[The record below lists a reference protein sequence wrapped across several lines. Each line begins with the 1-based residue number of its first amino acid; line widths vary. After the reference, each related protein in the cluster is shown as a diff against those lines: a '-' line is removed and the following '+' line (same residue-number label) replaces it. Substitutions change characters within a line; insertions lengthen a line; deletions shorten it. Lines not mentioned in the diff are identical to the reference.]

1 MNLLAQGGPVLW
13 LIIGCGIAAAGVFFE
28 RLLHLRRAGI
38 DPGDFLKGIRNVLGK
53 GNTGEAIAICE
64 ETPGPV
70 AALVRAAIMHR
81 QEARHAIREA
91 VDTTGRAEIS
101 RLDRRLATLAT
112 ISQVAPLLGLLGTI
126 LGILETVLVMHE
138 QVPLVDATAVTGGLL
153 RALITSAAG
162 LMVAIPCYGMYNLLV
177 VRIDRMV
184 LDMETA
190 AGEIV
195 AFLTAAAGD
204 DRKDAQVGT

>member
-1 MNLLAQGGPVLW
+1 MNLLAQGGPVCW
-13 LIIGCGIAAAGVFFE
+13 LIGCCGAAALGVFFE

-38 DPGDFLKGIRNVLGK
+38 DPDDFLKGIRNVLAK
-53 GNTGEAIAICE
+53 GNAGEAIAICE

-70 AALVRAAIMHR
+70 AALVRAAILHR
-81 QEARHAIREA
+81 HEPRHTIREA

-101 RLDRRLATLAT
+101 RMERRLATLAT

-126 LGILETVLVMHE
+126 FGIIETVLVMHE
-138 QVPLVDATAVTGGLL
+138 QAPLVSATAVTGGLL
-153 RALITSAAG
+153 RALIATAAG

-177 VRIDRMV
+177 VRIDRLV
-184 LDMETA
+184 FDMETA

-195 AFLTAAAGD
+195 AFLTAASGEEKSGPA
-204 DRKDAQVGT
+204 RV

>member
-13 LIIGCGIAAAGVFFE
+13 LIIFCGIAALAVFFE

-53 GNTGEAIAICE
+53 GNAGEAVTICE

-70 AALVRAAIMHR
+70 AALVRVAILHR
-81 QEARHAIREA
+81 HEARHTIREA

-101 RLDRRLATLAT
+101 RMERRLATLAT
-112 ISQVAPLLGLLGTI
+112 LSQIAPLLGLLGTV
-126 LGILETVLVMHE
+126 LGILETVLVLHD

-153 RALITSAAG
+153 RALITTAAG

-177 VRIDRMV
+177 VRIDRLV
-184 LDMETA
+184 FDMETA
-190 AGEIV
+190 ASEIV
-195 AFLTAAAGD
+195 AFLTASPGD
-204 DRKDAQVGT
+204 DKAERART

>member
-1 MNLLAQGGPVLW
+1 MNLFAQGGPVLW
-13 LIIGCGIAAAGVFFE
+13 IIIGCGGAAGFVFFE
-28 RLLHLRRAGI
+28 RMLHLRRAGI
-38 DPGDFLKGIRNVLGK
+38 DPGDFLKGIRNVLVK
-53 GNTGEAIAICE
+53 GNAGEAVTICE

-70 AALVRAAIMHR
+70 AALVRAAILHR
-81 QEARHAIREA
+81 HEPRHTIREA

-101 RLDRRLATLAT
+101 RMERRLAVLAT
-112 ISQVAPLLGLLGTI
+112 ISQITPLLGLLGTI
-126 LGILETVLVMHE
+126 FGILETVLVLHA

-153 RALITSAAG
+153 RALITTAAG
-162 LMVAIPCYGMYNLLV
+162 LIVAIPCYGMYTLLV

-195 AFLTAAAGD
+195 AFLTAAAPGD
-204 DRKDAQVGT
+204 NKVEQVIT

>member
-1 MNLLAQGGPVLW
+1 MNVLAQGGPVLW
-13 LIIGCGIAAAGVFFE
+13 LIIGCGIAAFAVFFE
-28 RLLHLRRAGI
+28 RLLHLRRAGV
-38 DPGDFLKGIRNVLGK
+38 DPGDFLKGIRNVLVK
-53 GNTGEAIAICE
+53 GNAGEAVTICE

-70 AALVRAAIMHR
+70 AALVRAAILHR
-81 QEARHAIREA
+81 HEPRHTIREA
-91 VDTTGRAEIS
+91 VDTAGRAEIS
-101 RLDRRLATLAT
+101 RMERRLATLAT

-126 LGILETVLVMHE
+126 LGMIETVLVLHE

-153 RALITSAAG
+153 RALISTAAS

-184 LDMETA
+184 FDMETA

-195 AFLTAAAGD
+195 AFLTAAPAD
-204 DRKDAQVGT
+204 DKGERGRP